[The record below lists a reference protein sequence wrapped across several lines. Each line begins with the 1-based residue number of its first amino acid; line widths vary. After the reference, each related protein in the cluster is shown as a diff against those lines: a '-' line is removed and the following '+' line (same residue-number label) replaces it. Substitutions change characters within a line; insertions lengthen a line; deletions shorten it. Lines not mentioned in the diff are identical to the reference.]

1 MLKLYVTR
9 REEVRERADEWNFH
23 TIKGG
28 NKSRS
33 HREAAGTPNDGS
45 VPRPDKRKEVD

>member
-9 REEVRERADEWNFH
+9 RGEVRQRADGWNFH

-45 VPRPDKRKEVD
+45 VPPPQQKKGS